1 MNPHNSPTERTTRRG
16 RQGFSLIEVL
26 VAVTI
31 IALMA
36 GVVGYNVFGEFFATQ
51 RDKAQLDI
59 DALKQAVNM
68 FKLKEGRLPND
79 SDWPNFLFEGSK
91 RHPNPYIDTDKFES
105 NEVLDPWDNPYEYSK
120 GSNGKFE
127 IKSLGADGAPG
138 GDGDDADI
146 SSVAKR
152 N

>member
-1 MNPHNSPTERTTRRG
+1 MIFNGCKRRLDG
-16 RQGFSLIEVL
+16 HFDFTDFFVL
-26 VAVTI
+26 VQN
-31 IALMA
+31 
-36 GVVGYNVFGEFFATQ
+36 YYDQ
-51 RDKAQLDI
+51 RVKAQLDI